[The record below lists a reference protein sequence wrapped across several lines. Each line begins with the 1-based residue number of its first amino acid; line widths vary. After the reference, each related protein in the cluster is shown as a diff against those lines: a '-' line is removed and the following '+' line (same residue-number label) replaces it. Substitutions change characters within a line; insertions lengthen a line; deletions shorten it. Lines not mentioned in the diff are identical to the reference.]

1 MPAAPSVKFFPWLSL
16 LVPILGWATLAA
28 ASQFQ
33 TPGAVLALVLLVMLG
48 GSVFSAVHYAEVV
61 ACKVGEPFGT
71 LVLAIAV
78 TVIEVALIVSVLLTH
93 NNPNLA
99 VARDTI
105 FSAVMIV
112 CAGVVGA
119 CITVG
124 ALRHRVQG
132 FNIKGS
138 TGALSVLIAL
148 TVLTMVLPVFTSRP
162 EDVFS
167 TRQLIFVGVI
177 ALLMYGCFVF
187 VQTVRHREYFMPE
200 EDETLKT
207 GEAPH
212 ATPTTAQTVLALGVL
227 VFCLITVVALAKSL
241 SPTIE
246 SLVDHAGLPKPVVG
260 LAIAGFVLLPES
272 VAAIRAAWQNKLQ
285 NSINLAFGSVISS
298 IGLTIPVVAAVSVA
312 LGNGLI
318 LGLDDRDIVLFTLVI
333 LLNMITI
340 QTGRTNILQGWLL
353 LLVFA
358 SFLFFS
364 VFP

>member
-1 MPAAPSVKFFPWLSL
+1 MPADPSVKFFPWVSL
-16 LVPILGWATLAA
+16 LVPVLGWAVLAG
-28 ASQFQ
+28 ASQFHNSGQ
-33 TPGAVLALVLLVMLG
+33 ALLLVLMLG
-48 GSVFSAVHYAEVV
+48 GAVFSAVHYAEVV
-61 ACKVGEPFGT
+61 ALKVGEPFGT

-78 TVIEVALIVSVLLTH
+78 TLIEVALIVSVLLTH

-112 CAGVVGA
+112 CAGVVGT

-124 ALRHRVQG
+124 AVRHRVQG

-162 EDVFS
+162 EDAFN
-167 TRQLIFVGVI
+167 TEQLLFVGVI

-187 VQTVRHREYFMPE
+187 VQTVRHREYFLPE
-200 EDETLKT
+200 EDDVREA
-207 GEAPH
+207 GEAAH
-212 ATPTTAQTVLALGVL
+212 ATPTIGQAFLALGVL

-241 SPTIE
+241 SPSIE
-246 SLVDHAGLPKPVVG
+246 ALVDHAGLPKPIVG

-272 VAAIRAAWQNKLQ
+272 VAAVRAAWQNKLQ
-285 NSINLAFGSVISS
+285 NSINLAFGSVIAS
-298 IGLTIPVVAAVSVA
+298 IGLTIPVVATVSA
-312 LGNGLI
+312 SLGNNLI
-318 LGLDDRDIVLFTLVI
+318 LGLDDKDIVLFTLVV

-340 QTGRTNILQGWLL
+340 QTGRTNILQGCLL